1 MGERKSW
8 ASSDEAKQSHGI
20 FECLTHNLLLLFEQY
35 LSQSE
40 GLRDELEKRKQQGR
54 NKTEQAASALVSVIR
69 PVGNFINT
77 ALQRATQRTQRFIRW
92 VRAWIYKEA
101 PWRASIDRLKE
112 IWGGIYS

>member
-92 VRAWIYKEA
+92 VRAWIYKET